1 MITEPK
7 YAFCVRTAWSPYIIV
22 GKCLPCHSCPVNLCT
37 FFGCESMFSLRLL
50 AESCIIIVDC
60 TFDDAFKASSE
71 KKRQIDNVELTAQE
85 RNIPLSAHAPVAE
98 VLVHFDRNHEK
109 VLVYVEIHDVL
120 SVEICIRKYEMTL
133 SLR

>member
-1 MITEPK
+1 M
-7 YAFCVRTAWSPYIIV
+7 SQ
-22 GKCLPCHSCPVNLCT
+22 LPCESLHLLWRCGELC
-37 FFGCESMFSLRLL
+37 FLCVVGGKLYNYS
-50 AESCIIIVDC
+50 DC

-109 VLVYVEIHDVL
+109 VLVYVEIHDVF